1 MGYLQIVDSD
11 LERLRGQL
19 VNSGLLFMSCAL
31 PLVTAL
37 SFLRIPLYGV
47 IPAMYGI
54 ALISVIFILLYLVRH
69 RLTNGQKAIAVSL
82 LGLLGALQSYYT
94 FADPARVLVIMT
106 VPVIMVSCAVKREAA
121 YLFCAFA
128 GLLPSGLAIA
138 FNETEPLAT
147 VLQSVLTITVFAG
160 LAFALIAHLLSDKL
174 MSYLRKSSV
183 RERLLE
189 RTDYASGGF
198 NEFALREQID
208 ELVSAADA
216 PVFRLYQ
223 LYLPELD
230 VGNSIYSRDLR
241 EQFAVRLAAA
251 FTINLPLNAIVG
263 RLTAGSFVVVAK
275 RSDWAETEAGLRK
288 LRTMEFSVNGTKLR
302 FDPTVVTTDSP
313 SDGNGSDRLLDNL
326 GRVLSRAQRDR
337 LELARF
343 LPIDQALLDTE
354 YLFVGEVG
362 QAMELGD
369 LRLYLQAKVE
379 AKEGNRI
386 VGAEALVRWH
396 HPAQGLL
403 SPAAFL
409 TQIEHSNVRTS
420 FALFVIARSAEILQE
435 VQLIAPDFQL
445 SFNLSAYDLQ
455 ELRVLAELQR
465 VMETYKFRRGAL
477 QIEISES
484 ETTVQIDNLKRAIL
498 AVTELGYS
506 CSLDDFGTGMC
517 SLAYFSV
524 IPVDTVKVD
533 RAFLDAIE
541 TSETG
546 QRVLQSVVELCKG
559 VGCSAVVEGVESEQQ
574 AQIVTELGFDKIQGY
589 YFGRPVEVE
598 TFKSKLKKQQLEL
611 DEL

>member
-1 MGYLQIVDSD
+1 MAYMQIAESD
-11 LERLRGQL
+11 IERLRGQL
-19 VNSGLLFMSCAL
+19 VNSGLLFMSCSL
-31 PLVTAL
+31 PIVTLL

-47 IPAMYGI
+47 IPAMFGI
-54 ALISVIFILLYLVRH
+54 ALISVIFILLYFARYKLS
-69 RLTNGQKAIAVSL
+69 NGQKAAAVAL
-82 LGLLGALQSYYT
+82 LGLLAAVQSYYT
-94 FADPARVLVIMT
+94 FTDPARVLFILV
-106 VPVIMVSCAVKREAA
+106 VPVVMVSCAVRRETA
-121 YLFCAFA
+121 YLFAGFA
-128 GLLPSGLAIA
+128 GLLPVCLAVA
-138 FNETEPLAT
+138 FNQTDSLAVT
-147 VLQSVLTITVFAG
+147 VRAVLTISTYAV
-160 LAFALIAHLLSDKL
+160 LAFVLIAHLTSDKL
-174 MSYLRKSSV
+174 INHLRRMSA
-183 RERLLE
+183 RERILE
-189 RTDYASGGF
+189 RTDHVSGGL

-208 ELVSAADA
+208 ELMSAVDA

-223 LYLPELD
+223 LYLPALD

-251 FTINLPLNAIVG
+251 FTVHLPSNTIVG
-263 RLTAGSFVVVAK
+263 RLTSGSYVVVAK
-275 RSDWAETEAGLRK
+275 RSDWSDTEAGLRK
-288 LRTMEFSVNGTKLR
+288 LRSIEFKFDKTKLI
-302 FDPTVVTTDSP
+302 FDPIVVTTDAP
-313 SDGNGSDRLLDNL
+313 SDGKGSDRLLDNL

-337 LELARF
+337 LEFARF

-369 LRLYLQAKVE
+369 LRLYLQAKVT
-379 AKEGNRI
+379 AKEGNRV
-386 VGAEALVRWH
+386 VGAEALVRWN

-403 SPAAFL
+403 SPATFL
-409 TQIEHSNVRTS
+409 SQIEHSNARTG
-420 FALFVIARSAEILQE
+420 FALFVIKRSAEILQMLQTIDPE
-435 VQLIAPDFQL
+435 FEL

-465 VMETYKFRRGAL
+465 VMETYKFKSGSL

-484 ETTVQIDNLKRAIL
+484 ETTVQIDNLKRSIQAI
-498 AVTELGYS
+498 TELGYS

-546 QRVLQSVVELCKG
+546 KRVLQSIVELCKG

-574 AQIVTELGFDKIQGY
+574 AKIVTELGFDKIQGY
-589 YFGRPVEVE
+589 YFGRPIEVE
-598 TFKSKLKKQQLEL
+598 AFKAKLKKQQIEL

>member
-128 GLLPSGLAIA
+128 GLLPLGLAIA

-147 VLQSVLTITVFAG
+147 VLRSVLTITVFAA

-189 RTDYASGGF
+189 RTDYVSGGF
-198 NEFALREQID
+198 NEFALREHID

>member
-174 MSYLRKSSV
+174 MSYLRKSSE

-189 RTDYASGGF
+189 RTDYVSGGF
-198 NEFALREQID
+198 NEFALREHID

-598 TFKSKLKKQQLEL
+598 TFTSKLKKQQLEL